1 MSRRK
6 MQKKYNYFKKID
18 SANVPKDLFFFLL
31 VFLKGKDMNLKFESL
46 FIFRFFVKINRIFF
60 IGS

>member
-1 MSRRK
+1 

-31 VFLKGKDMNLKFESL
+31 VSLKGKDMNLK
-46 FIFRFFVKINRIFF
+46 I
-60 IGS
+60 